1 MQQIKASLHSD
12 CLKLGVLKNLPI
24 LNAAASLLKRSRE
37 ECAPVN
43 PRIHARRGEHGD
55 DVPCRHHPFDVP
67 MLVDDEAAAAP

>member
-24 LNAAASLLKRSRE
+24 LNAAASLHKRSRE